1 VSNTLGTAPHNLL
14 SRLGAIDDRT
24 AFYLLMFFGAL
35 VIGLVLATPFAFW
48 KHGDN
53 AYVVIAIATGLAAL
67 GAAIVAEHASPARAL
82 WLIFAVAVLSR
93 LFMLLLDP
101 LLSTDIYRYIWDGKV
116 QAAGINPYRY
126 VPADPAL
133 ASLRD
138 TVIYPNINRADYA
151 VTIYPPVAQMFFF
164 LVTRFGESV
173 TTMKVALLACEGVT
187 VTMILLLLRQLA
199 RPATRIVAYAWHPL
213 PMWEIANSGHID
225 AFMLALMM
233 LGLWLAL
240 TGRPLRGAA
249 SIALAA
255 LVKPFALL
263 ALPATWRPS
272 WRPWDWKAPIIVSAI
287 MVLCYAPYLSVGW
300 GVFGSLTGYLNE
312 EQYSSGALVWPLAAI
327 RWIAGTFRG
336 DLAIY
341 FAASAC
347 AVTAMALVAAWRK
360 ERPAEVCLHD
370 INRLLLAFM
379 FLLSPNYPWYFLI
392 LTPFV
397 ALVGGAPVWVFTVG
411 AVLLQDE
418 LRSDPY
424 VPMLM
429 RKSVLYG
436 VFLIACT
443 YPFLRVWLNS
453 ARSKDASDGTA
464 ANR

>member
-1 VSNTLGTAPHNLL
+1 MNERA
-14 SRLGAIDDRT
+14 
-24 AFYLLMFFGAL
+24 AFYLLILFGAL
-35 VIGLVLATPFAFW
+35 IAGLVLATPLAFW
-48 KHGDN
+48 KYGDN
-53 AYVVIAIATGLAAL
+53 AYIGIAVATGLAAL
-67 GAAIVAEHASPARAL
+67 AAATVAERAAPARAL
-82 WLIFAVAVLSR
+82 WLIFAIAVLLR
-93 LFMLLLDP
+93 LFLLLLDP
-101 LLSTDIYRYIWDGKV
+101 LLSSDIYRYVWDGKV

-126 VPADPAL
+126 VPADAAL

-138 TVIYPNINRADYA
+138 TAIYPHINRADTA
-151 VTIYPPVAQMFFF
+151 VTIYPPVAEMFFF

-173 TTMKVALLACEGVT
+173 TTMKVAFLACEGVT
-187 VTMILLLLRQLA
+187 VTMIVLLLRRLA
-199 RPATRIVAYAWHPL
+199 RPATRIAAYVWHPL
-213 PMWEIANSGHID
+213 PMWEIANSGHVD
-225 AFMLALMM
+225 ALMVALMM

-240 TGRPLRGAA
+240 SGRPLRGAA

-263 ALPATWRPS
+263 ALPATWRPT
-272 WRPWDWKAPIIVSAI
+272 WRRWDWKAPLIVIAI
-287 MVLCYAPYLSVGW
+287 VMLCYAPYLAVGW

-327 RWIAGTFRG
+327 RWVIGAFRG

-347 AVTAMALVAAWRK
+347 AIAAMALVAAWRK
-360 ERPAEVCLHD
+360 ERSAEVCLHD

-397 ALVGGAPVWVFTVG
+397 ALVGGAPVWAFTVG

-424 VPMLM
+424 VPMLI

-436 VFLIACT
+436 VFLIACA
-443 YPFLRVWLNS
+443 YPVLRSWLNA
-453 ARSKDASDGTA
+453 ARSGDASDGAA

>member
-1 VSNTLGTAPHNLL
+1 MSKAIDAAPRSHR
-14 SRLGAIDDRT
+14 SGLGAIDERV
-24 AFYLLMFFGAL
+24 AFYLLIFFGAL
-35 VIGLVLATPFAFW
+35 VAGLVLATPLAFW
-48 KHGDN
+48 KYGDN
-53 AYVVIAIATGLAAL
+53 AYIAMAIATGLAAL
-67 GAAIVAEHASPARAL
+67 GAATVAERAEPARAL
-82 WLIFAVAVLSR
+82 WLIFGVAMLLR
-93 LFMLLLDP
+93 LFLLLLDP
-101 LLSTDIYRYIWDGKV
+101 LLSTDIYRYVWDGKV

-126 VPADPAL
+126 VPADAAL

-138 TVIYPNINRADYA
+138 TVIYPNINRANYA

-173 TTMKVALLACEGVT
+173 TTMKVALLACEGIT
-187 VTMILLLLRQLA
+187 VTTIVLLLRQLA

-213 PMWEIANSGHID
+213 PMWEVANSGHID
-225 AFMLALMM
+225 ALMVALMM

-263 ALPATWRPS
+263 ALPTI
-272 WRPWDWKAPIIVSAI
+272 WRPWDWKAPLIVIAI
-287 MVLCYAPYLSVGW
+287 ALLCYAPYLSVGW
-300 GVFGSLTGYLNE
+300 GVFGYLAGYLGE
-312 EQYSSGALVWPLAAI
+312 EHYGTGVLLWPLAAI
-327 RWIAGTFRG
+327 RWIVGAFRG

-341 FAASAC
+341 FAASAF
-347 AVTAMALVAAWRK
+347 AIAAMALYATWRK
-360 ERPAEVCLHD
+360 ERSAELCLHD
-370 INRLLLAFM
+370 INRLLLAFL

-397 ALVGGAPVWVFTVG
+397 ALVGGAPVWAFTLG

-418 LRSDPY
+418 LRVDPY
-424 VPMLM
+424 VPVLV

-436 VFLIACT
+436 AFLIACA
-443 YPFLRVWLNS
+443 YPVLRAWLNP
-453 ARSKDASDGTA
+453 ARNKDASDGTA